1 MRPQQLR
8 RLITKYSAFVVVLV
22 PTILSCLYFGL
33 VASNQYAV
41 EVRFAVRGFNSS
53 ATHDLLG
60 LVTGGASSGSTTSD
74 SYILMD
80 YLHSREFV
88 EQLGTK
94 VDLAEIYGRNKAD
107 YFSAFNPDLPIEE
120 LVEYW
125 KNKATLSYDTASQ
138 IIVAEIKAFTPEDAE
153 KVATELLT
161 FSEALVNELSAKARA
176 DAVSHAQREVAKIET
191 RLRQS
196 RKTIR
201 TFREKEQVIDPSK
214 EVESRLSLISRLEGE
229 IMMEKAR
236 LSSQAQFLN
245 KDAPRVKV
253 ITSKIEAMEK
263 QLAAEKQ
270 QMSAAGTT
278 NLEETQALTG
288 QLLDYRDILMDQ
300 EFLEKAYL
308 SALSSLETARLDANS
323 RQRYLAV
330 FVRPSLPESA
340 LYPKRI
346 SSILVTL
353 VISIFVWAIGTLIVY
368 AVRDHMT

>member
-8 RLITKYSAFVVVLV
+8 RLITKYSAFVVILV

-60 LVTGGASSGSTTSD
+60 LVTGRASSGSTTSD

-94 VDLAEIYGRNKAD
+94 VDLAEVYGRNKAD

-120 LVEYW
+120 FVEYW
-125 KNKATLSYDTASQ
+125 ENKATLSYDTASQ

-161 FSEALVNELSAKARA
+161 VSEALVNELSAKARA
-176 DAVSHAQREVAKIET
+176 DAVSHAQREVAKIES

-214 EVESRLSLISRLEGE
+214 EVESRLALISRLEGE

-236 LSSQAQFLN
+236 LNSQAQFLN

-353 VISIFVWAIGTLIVY
+353 VISILVWAIGTLIVY